1 MWRVTVGEGYI
12 ESHVLLKIKEVGP
25 ALVVLGNLSSD
36 LFRRIPKLFL
46 RMEVTN

>member
-1 MWRVTVGEGYI
+1 MTAGARYI
-12 ESHVLLKIKEVGP
+12 ESHVLLKMKDAGP

-36 LFRRIPKLFL
+36 LVRRFPKLFL